1 MYISDDCV
9 FYTDNGVTSSYI
21 CKTTSTGNAPSSGGT
36 LHGSWDYL
44 AKGAAASPTTTQGDI
59 IVRGASADQR
69 LAIGAAGK
77 VLKVN
82 SSANGYEF
90 ADGGKI
96 LQIQKAF
103 GTGIYTSSN
112 DNGNRRQ
119 NMGTGNG
126 TSIVSLT
133 ITPQQAGN
141 STFYCFA
148 QGCAGLAGNT
158 QGLASLMHGNR
169 VIGQAMMNGYAG
181 DAGNFCINAFV
192 PTSGLSGSQTFDF
205 RNHGTRNG
213 STTYVNA
220 NNSGQDAN
228 LSGNGYNGTNNS
240 GVFIFVMEILD

>member
-1 MYISDDCV
+1 MVY
-9 FYTDNGVTSSYI
+9 FHY
-21 CKTTSTGNAPSSGGT
+21 
-36 LHGSWDYL
+36 
-44 AKGAAASPTTTQGDI
+44 
-59 IVRGASADQR
+59 
-69 LAIGAAGK
+69 
-77 VLKVN
+77 
-82 SSANGYEF
+82 
-90 ADGGKI
+90 KI

-103 GTGIYTSSN
+103 GTSIYSSSN

-119 NMGTGNG
+119 NMGTAHG

-133 ITPQQAGN
+133 ITPQQAGS

-148 QGCAGLAGNT
+148 QACSGLAGNT
-158 QGLASLMHGNR
+158 MGIASLMHGSR

-228 LSGNGYNGTNNS
+228 LAGSGYNGTNNS

>member
-1 MYISDDCV
+1 M
-9 FYTDNGVTSSYI
+9 
-21 CKTTSTGNAPSSGGT
+21 
-36 LHGSWDYL
+36 
-44 AKGAAASPTTTQGDI
+44 
-59 IVRGASADQR
+59 RGASADER

-82 SSANGYEF
+82 SSANGFEF

-103 GTGIYTSSN
+103 GTNVYTTSN

-133 ITPQQAGN
+133 ITPQQAG
-141 STFYCFA
+141 SSHFYCFA
-148 QGCAGLAGNT
+148 QACVGITGNT
-158 QGLASLMHGNR
+158 MALGSLMHGSR
-169 VIGQAMMNGYAG
+169 VIGQAMGNGYAG

-192 PTSGLSGSQTFDF
+192 STSGLSGSQTFDF

-213 STTYVNA
+213 STSYVNG
-220 NNSGQDAN
+220 NNAGQDAN
-228 LSGNGYNGTNNS
+228 LSGNGYNGGNNS
-240 GVFIFVMEILD
+240 GAFIFVMEILD